1 MKYYHIDSIWN
12 ISTHSTAI
20 RNPVL
25 SLNFA
30 VTSLDDVG

>member
-20 RNPVL
+20 RNYVL
-25 SLNFA
+25 NLNFSVA
-30 VTSLDDVG
+30 SLDGVG